1 MDPRQRRSK
10 IEKVQLDSLRVP
22 PAGKAQQPFEAG
34 TAGDGDGT
42 DTDGTANA
50 PDAPIARHAAR
61 YPSTSGSATIST
73 SSMVTA

>member
-1 MDPRQRRSK
+1 MWELVRDLGLHHVQRPPRVSAEAVR
-10 IEKVQLDSLRVP
+10 IE
-22 PAGKAQQPFEAG
+22 AA

-50 PDAPIARHAAR
+50 PAAPIGHAAC

-73 SSMVTA
+73 SSMVSA

>member
-1 MDPRQRRSK
+1 M
-10 IEKVQLDSLRVP
+10 
-22 PAGKAQQPFEAG
+22 QQPPRVSAEAVRIEAG
-34 TAGDGDGT
+34 TAGDGDET

-50 PDAPIARHAAR
+50 PDPAMGRNAAR